1 MEMTLE
7 YKNFPVPDAKFE
19 RMMEFIRRD
28 LVRHL
33 FRKNPKDQK
42 NAGHPLSSS
51 KEVSVA

>member
-1 MEMTLE
+1 MEMTIE

-19 RMMEFIRRD
+19 RMMEIIRRD

-33 FRKNPKDQK
+33 FRKNHKDQK